1 MFIWKLS
8 AVWKYV
14 ECFHAHYLFDKNNKT
29 KKYWTTYHTLL
40 FVMLVMSERLVV
52 FWCLMANLHLG
63 ICYSDFEAR
72 MLIKNKLPYFFLDQ
86 NAFKEC
92 YCFLKP

>member
-40 FVMLVMSERLVV
+40 FVMLVISVKTCSVLVP
-52 FWCLMANLHLG
+52 HG
-63 ICYSDFEAR
+63 
-72 MLIKNKLPYFFLDQ
+72 
-86 NAFKEC
+86 
-92 YCFLKP
+92 KPASWYLLF